1 MKLAIKMK
9 RAIIIAVLAFVAFAT
24 AQGQKLGGDVIK
36 PQEPEMVTVYD
47 TTIVADMKLAV
58 IQDRLFGK
66 YGMVTTLE
74 QVISEEK
81 AATGEISNIQSVQ
94 VFVNALQDDYD
105 RLITAFQK
113 VDTVKVLKADVQAQI
128 QELTQWVERVVND
141 EEIKNETSLSIWE
154 ENVKK
159 LQKLNSYQKQILQ
172 KKK

>member
-1 MKLAIKMK
+1 MK

-81 AATGEISNIQSVQ
+81 AATGDISNIQSVQ
-94 VFVNALQDDYD
+94 VFVNALQADYD

-113 VDTVKVLKADVQAQI
+113 VDTVKVLKAEIQAQI
-128 QELTQWVERVVND
+128 QELTQWVDRVVND

>member
-1 MKLAIKMK
+1 MK
-9 RAIIIAVLAFVAFAT
+9 RAIIIAVLAFAAFAT
-24 AQGQKLGGDVIK
+24 AQAQKLGGDVIK

-94 VFVNALQDDYD
+94 VFVNALQADYD

-113 VDTVKVLKADVQAQI
+113 VDTVKVLKADIQAQI

-141 EEIKNETSLSIWE
+141 EEIKNETSLAIWE

-172 KKK
+172 KNK

>member
-1 MKLAIKMK
+1 MK

-94 VFVNALQDDYD
+94 VFVNALQADYD

>member
-1 MKLAIKMK
+1 MK
-9 RAIIIAVLAFVAFAT
+9 RAIIIAVLAFAAFAT
-24 AQGQKLGGDVIK
+24 AQAQKLGGDVIK

>member
-1 MKLAIKMK
+1 MR
-9 RAIIIAVLAFVAFAT
+9 RAIIIAVLAFVAFAA
-24 AQGQKLGGDVIK
+24 AQAQKLGGDVIK

-58 IQDRLFGK
+58 IQDRLFGR

-81 AATGEISNIQSVQ
+81 AATSEISNIQSIQ
-94 VFVNALQDDYD
+94 VFVNALQADYD

-128 QELTQWVERVVND
+128 QELTQWVDRVDRVVND

-154 ENVKK
+154 ENVEK